1 MYNDEKM
8 DYNTYDTSFLKKKF
22 VKLVVVN
29 KSDSF
34 TFDRLVDRIQN
45 EDIYELKI
53 AENFS
58 EFLGDNVED
67 HDLDVEDTA
76 QLVNDY
82 VDGIDTD
89 LDKEKIK
96 VNMRELMTEA
106 QALNTV

>member
-1 MYNDEKM
+1 M
-8 DYNTYDTSFLKKKF
+8 
-22 VKLVVVN
+22 
-29 KSDSF
+29 
-34 TFDRLVDRIQN
+34 
-45 EDIYELKI
+45 
-53 AENFS
+53 
-58 EFLGDNVED
+58 ED